1 MQTEQINKFRVR
13 IDKHIQ
19 CATFHNHNPEK
30 LLFAKSWLGK
40 LLGDL
45 KKPNPYLTGQGVTDV
60 AENVAVLSDYK
71 EHCRSEL
78 EAIGRLIEDIIGYT
92 TEFFE
97 GVQQYNEPIWNQIQE
112 LQKIGDK
119 TLEDQEEL
127 AKKLIVLTYPYLQ
140 LCCQNLQEAKF
151 QYSYKLNEYGT
162 KHAGE

>member
-1 MQTEQINKFRVR
+1 MQTEQIHNFRKT
-13 IDKHIQ
+13 IDAHIQ
-19 CATFHNHNPEK
+19 CAKFHDHNPEK

-45 KKPNPYLTGQGVTDV
+45 KEPNPYLTGQGVTDV
-60 AENVAVLSDYK
+60 SEPVAVLADYK

-97 GVQQYNEPIWNQIQE
+97 GIHQYNGPIWNQIKE

-119 TLEDQEEL
+119 TLDDQEEL
-127 AKKLIVLTYPYLQ
+127 AEKLIVLTYPYLQ

-151 QYSYKLNEYGT
+151 QYSYKLNEYDT
-162 KHAGE
+162 KHAG